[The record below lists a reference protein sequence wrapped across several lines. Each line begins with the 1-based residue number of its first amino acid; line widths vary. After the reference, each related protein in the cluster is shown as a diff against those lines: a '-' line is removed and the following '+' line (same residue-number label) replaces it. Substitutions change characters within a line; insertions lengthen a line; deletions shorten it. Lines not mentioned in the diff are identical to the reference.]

1 MRKQKF
7 EVGAEFTTT
16 TGEALKIT
24 GTQQRT
30 TTKEGINVVCGM
42 YYLCEIDGKE
52 CKLTSDKLS
61 QKIGE
66 APAKS
71 SKDFTP
77 SNAEAIERG
86 FANFV
91 SEYNTLCEK
100 YLTQVSTLVTRYH
113 MDTYAAHLMRYID
126 SSAALPLHD
135 YFVNTWSE
143 IVANNNARKR
153 EAKEAKAQ
161 ETKASKA
168 LEVLKG
174 LSPEML
180 AALLSQLQ
188 STTTEEEAEE
198 VEEESEE

>member
-7 EVGAEFTTT
+7 EVGAEYTTT
-16 TGEALKIT
+16 TGESLKIT

-30 TTKEGINVVCGM
+30 TTKEGMDVVCGM

-61 QKIGE
+61 QRIGE
-66 APAKS
+66 SVAKS

-77 SNAEAIERG
+77 SNAEAIGRG
-86 FANFV
+86 FENFV
-91 SEYNTLCEK
+91 SEYQAICEK
-100 YLTQVSTLVTRYH
+100 YLTQATALVTRYH
-113 MDTYAAHLMRYID
+113 MDAYAAHLTRCID
-126 SSAALPLHD
+126 SGAALPLRD

-161 ETKASKA
+161 ETKANKA

-180 AALLSQLQ
+180 ATLLAQLQ
-188 STTTEEEAEE
+188 SAENE
-198 VEEESEE
+198 

>member
-7 EVGAEFTTT
+7 NVGDEFTTT

-30 TTKEGINVVCGM
+30 TTKEGIDVICGM

-61 QKIGE
+61 QRIGE
-66 APAKS
+66 APTKS
-71 SKDFTP
+71 AKDFTP

-86 FANFV
+86 FENFV
-91 SEYNTLCEK
+91 NEYNTLCEK
-100 YLTQVSTLVTRYH
+100 YLTQVTSLVTRYH
-113 MDTYAAHLMRYID
+113 MDAYVAHLTRSVV

-135 YFVNTWSE
+135 YFISTWSE

-161 ETKASKA
+161 ETKANKA

-180 AALLSQLQ
+180 ATLLAQLQ
-188 STTTEEEAEE
+188 STEATEE
-198 VEEESEE
+198 

>member
-7 EVGAEFTTT
+7 NVGDEFTTT

-61 QKIGE
+61 QRIGE
-66 APAKS
+66 ALAKS

-77 SNAEAIERG
+77 NNAEAIERG
-86 FANFV
+86 FENFA

-100 YLTQVSTLVTRYH
+100 YLTQVTTLATRYH
-113 MDTYAAHLMRYID
+113 MGAYVTHLTRGAD

-135 YFVNTWSE
+135 YFVTTWSK

-161 ETKASKA
+161 EAKASKA

-188 STTTEEEAEE
+188 STENK
-198 VEEESEE
+198 

>member
-7 EVGAEFTTT
+7 NVGDEFTTI

-30 TTKEGINVVCGM
+30 TTKEGIDVVCGM

-52 CKLTSDKLS
+52 VKLTSDKLS
-61 QKIGE
+61 QRIGE
-66 APAKS
+66 VPAKS

-86 FANFV
+86 FENFV
-91 SEYNTLCEK
+91 NEYNTICEK
-100 YLTQVSTLVTRYH
+100 YLTQVNTLATRYH
-113 MDTYAAHLMRYID
+113 MDVYATHLTRCID
-126 SSAALPLHD
+126 SDAVLPLRD
-135 YFVNTWSE
+135 YFFDTWSE

-153 EAKEAKAQ
+153 EVKEAKAQ
-161 ETKASKA
+161 EAKANKA
-168 LEVLKG
+168 FYILKG

-180 AALLSQLQ
+180 ATLLAQLQ
-188 STTTEEEAEE
+188 STENE
-198 VEEESEE
+198 

>member
-30 TTKEGINVVCGM
+30 TTKEGIDVVCGM

-52 CKLTSDKLS
+52 VKLTSDKLS
-61 QKIGE
+61 QRIGE

-77 SNAEAIERG
+77 SNLEAVQKGYQNYISELYN
-86 FANFV
+86 ANNAYIAKINAIQARYKMDDV
-91 SEYNTLCEK
+91 VTNAQDTTQLSVASE
-100 YLTQVSTLVTRYH
+100 S
-113 MDTYAAHLMRYID
+113 DFID
-126 SSAALPLHD
+126 
-135 YFVNTWSE
+135 TWSE
-143 IVANNNARKR
+143 IIANNNARK
-153 EAKEAKAQ
+153 EAEKQAKAQ
-161 ETKASKA
+161 ATKASKA

-188 STTTEEEAEE
+188 STENK
-198 VEEESEE
+198 

>member
-7 EVGAEFTTT
+7 NVGEEFTTT
-16 TGEALKIT
+16 TGKALKIT

-30 TTKEGINVVCGM
+30 TEKGGINVVCGM

-52 CKLTSDKLS
+52 YKLTSDKLS

-77 SNAEAIERG
+77 ANAEAIERG
-86 FANFV
+86 FANFA

-100 YLTQVSTLVTRYH
+100 YLTQATELIARYH
-113 MDTYAAHLMRYID
+113 MDVYVSHLTRCVD
-126 SSAALPLHD
+126 SSATLPLHD
-135 YFVNTWSE
+135 YFVSTWSE

-161 ETKASKA
+161 ETKANKA
-168 LEVLKG
+168 LEALKG
-174 LSPEML
+174 LSPEMF

-188 STTTEEEAEE
+188 STEAEG
-198 VEEESEE
+198 

>member
-30 TTKEGINVVCGM
+30 TEKEGINVVCGM

-86 FANFV
+86 FENFA
-91 SEYNTLCEK
+91 SEYNTMCEK
-100 YLTQVSTLVTRYH
+100 YLTQVTALVTRYH
-113 MDTYAAHLMRYID
+113 MDAYAAHLTRCID
-126 SSAALPLHD
+126 SGAVLPLRD
-135 YFVNTWSE
+135 YFVSTWSE

-161 ETKASKA
+161 ETKANKA

-180 AALLSQLQ
+180 AALLAQLQ
-188 STTTEEEAEE
+188 STEATEE
-198 VEEESEE
+198 VEEEATEE

>member
-30 TTKEGINVVCGM
+30 TTKEGIDVVCGM

-52 CKLTSDKLS
+52 VKLTSDKLS
-61 QKIGE
+61 QRIGE
-66 APAKS
+66 APTKS
-71 SKDFTP
+71 PKDFTP

-86 FANFV
+86 FENFV
-91 SEYNTLCEK
+91 NEYSTLCEK
-100 YLTQVSTLVTRYH
+100 YLTQVTSLATRYH
-113 MDTYAAHLMRYID
+113 MDAYVAHLTRSVD

-135 YFVNTWSE
+135 YFVSTWSE

-153 EAKEAKAQ
+153 EAKEAKAR

-180 AALLSQLQ
+180 AALLPQLQ
-188 STTTEEEAEE
+188 STENE
-198 VEEESEE
+198 